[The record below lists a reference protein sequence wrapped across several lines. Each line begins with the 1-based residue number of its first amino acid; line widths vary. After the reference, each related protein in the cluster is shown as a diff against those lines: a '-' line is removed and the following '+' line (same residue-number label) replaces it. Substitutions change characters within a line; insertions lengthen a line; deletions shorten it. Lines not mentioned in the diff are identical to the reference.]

1 MQAPRRVLILGAS
14 YGALFGIKVA
24 ASGHHA
30 TLVALPYEVDRIN
43 EDGCRVRLPLRG
55 REGHVEIHSKALAG
69 HIDAAVP
76 DVAEPARYDL
86 IVLAMQEPQVRA
98 PAIRRLLA
106 AVAASGRPVLS
117 FMNMPPLPF
126 LKRIAALEGAALED
140 CYTDAS
146 VWDGI
151 DASRVSHCSADPQ
164 AFRPAGEPPN
174 VLQVRLATNFKAAPF
189 AHAADQQLLEEI
201 ADSIAAARLSIDGD
215 VVDLPVKLKAHG
227 SIFVPLA
234 KWPMLIAGSYRCLE
248 TDQIAS
254 IGDTVHG
261 DLAVSRQIYDE
272 VAGHCLALGAER
284 DNLVAFERYAEA
296 ARALESP
303 SSAMRAL
310 AAGAV
315 QIERVD
321 KLVATIAAHLGRP
334 IRGVD
339 AIVARIDA
347 LIARN
352 RIEAA
357 CTRNGR

>member
-1 MQAPRRVLILGAS
+1 MRAPRRVLILGAS
-14 YGALFGIKVA
+14 YGALFGIRLA
-24 ASGHHA
+24 AAGHHA
-30 TLVALPYEVDRIN
+30 TLVAVPYEVDCIN
-43 EDGCRVRLPLRG
+43 EDGCRVRLPVRG
-55 REGHVEIHSKALAG
+55 RDGHVEIHSKALAG
-69 HIDAAVP
+69 HVDAAVP

-86 IVLAMQEPQVRA
+86 IVLAMQEPQYRA

-117 FMNMPPLPF
+117 IMNMPPLPF
-126 LKRIAALEGAALED
+126 LERIAALEGAALKG
-140 CYTDAS
+140 CYTDES

-189 AHAADQQLLEEI
+189 AIAADQQLLKEI
-201 ADSIAAARLSIDGD
+201 ADSISAVRVSLDGD
-215 VVDLPVKLKAHG
+215 MVDLPVKLRPHR
-227 SIFVPLA
+227 SLHVPLA

-248 TDQIAS
+248 TEPIVS
-254 IGDTVHG
+254 IREAVHR
-261 DLAVSRQIYDE
+261 DLAFSRQIYDE
-272 VAGHCLALGAER
+272 VAGLCLALGADE
-284 DNLVAFERYAEA
+284 DDLVAFARYAEA

-310 AAGAV
+310 ASGAV
-315 QIERVD
+315 HIERVD
-321 KLVATIAAHLGRP
+321 KLVATIADHLGRP
-334 IRGVD
+334 ISGVD
-339 AIVARIDA
+339 AIVARVDA

-357 CTRNGR
+357 

>member
-1 MQAPRRVLILGAS
+1 MQSPRRVLILGAS
-14 YGALFGIKVA
+14 YGALSGIKLAVA
-24 ASGHHA
+24 GHHA

-69 HIDAAVP
+69 HVDAAVP

-86 IVLAMQEPQVRA
+86 IVLAMQEPQLRA

-117 FMNMPPLPF
+117 IMNMPPLPF

-140 CYTDAS
+140 CYTDPS

-151 DASRVSHCSADPQ
+151 DPSRVSHCSADPQ

-189 AHAADQQLLEEI
+189 AHAADQQLLQEI
-201 ADSIAAARLSIDGD
+201 ADSVAAARLSIDGD

-248 TDQIAS
+248 TDPIVS
-254 IGDTVHG
+254 IREAVHR
-261 DLAVSRQIYDE
+261 DPAAARALYDE
-272 VAGHCLALGAER
+272 VAGLCLALGAER
-284 DNLVAFERYAEA
+284 DDLVAFERYAEA

-315 QIERVD
+315 HIERVD
-321 KLVATIAAHLGRP
+321 KLVATIADHLGRP
-334 IRGVD
+334 IRGAD
-339 AIVARIDA
+339 AIVARVDA

-352 RIEAA
+352 QAEAA
-357 CTRNGR
+357 

>member
-14 YGALFGIKVA
+14 YGALFGIRLA
-24 ASGHHA
+24 AAGHHA
-30 TLVALPYEVDRIN
+30 TLVALPYEVDCIN
-43 EDGCRVRLPLRG
+43 EDGCRVRLPVRG

-69 HIDAAVP
+69 HVDAAVP

-86 IVLAMQEPQVRA
+86 IVLAMQEPQVCA

-106 AVAASGRPVLS
+106 AVAASGQPVLS
-117 FMNMPPLPF
+117 IMNLPPLPF
-126 LKRIAALEGAALED
+126 LERIAALEGAALEV
-140 CYTDAS
+140 CYTDPS

-151 DASRVSHCSADPQ
+151 DPSRVSHCSADPQ

-201 ADSIAAARLSIDGD
+201 ADSIATTRVSIDGD

-248 TDQIAS
+248 TDPIVS
-254 IGDTVHG
+254 IGETVHR
-261 DLAVSRQIYDE
+261 DLALSKQIFDE
-272 VAGHCLALGAER
+272 VAGLCRILGAAET
-284 DNLVAFERYAEA
+284 DLVPFERYAAA

-315 QIERVD
+315 HIERVD

-339 AIVARIDA
+339 AIVARVDA

-352 RIEAA
+352 QAEAA
-357 CTRNGR
+357 